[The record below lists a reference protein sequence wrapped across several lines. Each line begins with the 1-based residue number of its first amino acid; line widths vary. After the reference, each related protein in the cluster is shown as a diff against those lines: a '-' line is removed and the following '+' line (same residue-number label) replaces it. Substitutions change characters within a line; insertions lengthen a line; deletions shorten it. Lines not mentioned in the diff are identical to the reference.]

1 VGPIPAQQGSISNTH
16 TPIRILVRI
25 IASSMVTFCQLSW
38 ISSFAAAS
46 RNSGAAA
53 YCWAGAACGG
63 GAAAGAGAGAGAE
76 AEEQMIAPDPA
87 YDLKT

>member
-1 VGPIPAQQGSISNTH
+1 
-16 TPIRILVRI
+16 
-25 IASSMVTFCQLSW
+25 MVTFCQLSW

-53 YCWAGAACGG
+53 YCWGG
-63 GAAAGAGAGAGAE
+63 AGAGAGAGVE